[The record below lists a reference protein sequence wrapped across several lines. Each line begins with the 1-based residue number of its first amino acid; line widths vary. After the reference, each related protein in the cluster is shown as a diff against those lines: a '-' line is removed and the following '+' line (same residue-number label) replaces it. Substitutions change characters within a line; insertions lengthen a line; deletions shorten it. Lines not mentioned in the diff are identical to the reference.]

1 MGIKRM
7 NKFLENKNLIKIHNN
22 LNDMIRN
29 NKQTE
34 YQVFNTRNK
43 CYRIAVD
50 TMLYAHKFKY
60 SYNDII
66 YGFIN
71 QIINFLNNRILP
83 IYIIDGLAPS
93 EKSDLIKTRNE
104 KKNRLDNKIEQLKD
118 EMLSELNDTKR
129 NELNTKIKN
138 LTRTN
143 IKINKTDINN
153 IIQLFKHLNIPYI
166 RANGEADALIGLL
179 YENKSIDSCLS
190 EDMDILVFGC
200 KKMVKFNKKKI
211 YEYNLDH
218 ILNKLNITFDQY
230 IDMCIYFGCD
240 YLQPFAKVDPNTIYE
255 NIYYKT
261 ISDFIKNNLISENYK
276 KYISNFNKA
285 KLVFINSK
293 KNENSSYINFQ
304 IKYNIS
310 WNELSVFL
318 KNTSRIINNKKQQD
332 IYYSIQYINKLI
344 TDHKYY

>member
-1 MGIKRM
+1 
-7 NKFLENKNLIKIHNN
+7 
-22 LNDMIRN
+22 
-29 NKQTE
+29 
-34 YQVFNTRNK
+34 
-43 CYRIAVD
+43 
-50 TMLYAHKFKY
+50 MLYAHKFKY

-200 KKMVKFNKKKI
+200 KKMVKFNKKK
-211 YEYNLDH
+211 
-218 ILNKLNITFDQY
+218 NI
-230 IDMCIYFGCD
+230 
-240 YLQPFAKVDPNTIYE
+240 
-255 NIYYKT
+255 
-261 ISDFIKNNLISENYK
+261 
-276 KYISNFNKA
+276 
-285 KLVFINSK
+285 
-293 KNENSSYINFQ
+293 
-304 IKYNIS
+304 
-310 WNELSVFL
+310 
-318 KNTSRIINNKKQQD
+318 
-332 IYYSIQYINKLI
+332 
-344 TDHKYY
+344 